1 MISGMILAGDVGG
14 TKSLL
19 GIFQPDGERPRPT
32 VVREFATTDFDS
44 LAHLVTTFLDETGA
58 TDITSAC
65 FGVAGPVH
73 GMVARLT
80 NVPWLAD
87 ASPVAEALGCPT
99 RLMND
104 LEAMASAVPLLG
116 RDEVTV
122 LQEGEAQPDGNAA
135 LIAAGTGLGEAM
147 LHNVDGRFIPAASE
161 GGHADFAPRTLRE
174 FELAQYLLRTFGRV
188 ENERIISGPGL
199 INVYRFTHL
208 LADDAARCHAV
219 GDVDDDELPAA
230 ITGAAMSQH
239 CPACGETLEIFVEAY
254 GSEAGNLALR
264 HVATA
269 GVWLG
274 GGIAPKILPA
284 LTDGRFVAAFRDK
297 PPMTDLLRTVPV
309 TVILN
314 AKAGLLGAAVGA
326 LPGGARAAR

>member
-1 MISGMILAGDVGG
+1 
-14 TKSLL
+14 
-19 GIFQPDGERPRPT
+19 
-32 VVREFATTDFDS
+32 
-44 LAHLVTTFLDETGA
+44 
-58 TDITSAC
+58 
-65 FGVAGPVH
+65 
-73 GMVARLT
+73 
-80 NVPWLAD
+80 
-87 ASPVAEALGCPT
+87 
-99 RLMND
+99 
-104 LEAMASAVPLLG
+104 MASAVPLLG

>member
-1 MISGMILAGDVGG
+1 
-14 TKSLL
+14 
-19 GIFQPDGERPRPT
+19 
-32 VVREFATTDFDS
+32 
-44 LAHLVTTFLDETGA
+44 
-58 TDITSAC
+58 
-65 FGVAGPVH
+65 
-73 GMVARLT
+73 
-80 NVPWLAD
+80 
-87 ASPVAEALGCPT
+87 
-99 RLMND
+99 
-104 LEAMASAVPLLG
+104 
-116 RDEVTV
+116 
-122 LQEGEAQPDGNAA
+122 
-135 LIAAGTGLGEAM
+135 
-147 LHNVDGRFIPAASE
+147 
-161 GGHADFAPRTLRE
+161 
-174 FELAQYLLRTFGRV
+174 
-188 ENERIISGPGL
+188 
-199 INVYRFTHL
+199 
-208 LADDAARCHAV
+208 
-219 GDVDDDELPAA
+219 
-230 ITGAAMSQH
+230 MSQH